1 MFNLVLINL
10 FITIIYLFFG
20 FITGILSSLTGIG
33 GGLFIVP
40 TIIAT
45 DEWTNY
51 NIIIQNA
58 IGTSSIIILFVSIS
72 ATFVYLRK
80 KIVDIRLGLLSSII
94 TIPFAFIGSIL
105 TSFLSSNYMSV
116 IFGLLLLLISFKFM
130 STRINLFNF
139 KFSALNNGSK
149 RKITDISGNT
159 YSYNVNFRYVFI
171 FMIITGLLSGF
182 LGIGGGVIIVP
193 LYRLL
198 FKIPIKIAV
207 ATSLFIMMFTS
218 TGASLGHFLLG
229 NIVFEIFIL
238 MLIGIIIGTQIG
250 TRLLTNLNVKYL
262 EPMLGLLF
270 FIIGLIL
277 IYNNLLSL

>member
-1 MFNLVLINL
+1 MFNLVLITW
-10 FITIIYLFFG
+10 FITILYLLFG
-20 FITGILSSLTGIG
+20 IITGILSSLTGIG

-45 DEWTNY
+45 DELINY
-51 NIIIQNA
+51 SISTQNA

-80 KIVDIRLGLLSSII
+80 KIVDVKLGLLSAII
-94 TIPFAFIGSIL
+94 TIPFAFLGSIL
-105 TSFLSSNYMSV
+105 TSFLSSNYMSI
-116 IFGLLLLLISFKFM
+116 IFGLLLIVISLKFIF
-130 STRINLFNF
+130 TRINLFNF
-139 KFSALNNGSK
+139 QFFNFNHGSK
-149 RKITDISGNT
+149 RKITDLEGNS
-159 YSYNVNFRYVFI
+159 YSYTVNFRYVFI
-171 FMIITGLLSGF
+171 FMIISGILSGF

-218 TGASLGHFLLG
+218 TGASIGHFLLG
-229 NIVFEIFIL
+229 NIIFEIFIL
-238 MLIGIIIGTQIG
+238 MLVGIIIGTQIG
-250 TRLLTNLNVKYL
+250 TRLLANLNVKYF
-262 EPMLGLLF
+262 ESMLGILF

-277 IYNNLLSL
+277 IYNNLLSF

>member
-20 FITGILSSLTGIG
+20 IITGILSSLTGIG

-45 DEWTNY
+45 DEWINY

-58 IGTSSIIILFVSIS
+58 IGTSSIIILFISIS

-80 KIVDIRLGLLSSII
+80 KIVDIKLGLLSSII

-116 IFGLLLLLISFKFM
+116 IFGLLLLLISFKFI
-130 STRINLFNF
+130 SARINLFNF

-149 RKITDISGNT
+149 RKITDINGNT
-159 YSYNVNFRYVFI
+159 YSYNVNFRYALI
-171 FMIITGLLSGF
+171 FMIISGILSGF

-207 ATSLFIMMFTS
+207 GTSLFIMMFTS
-218 TGASLGHFLLG
+218 AGASLGHFLLG

-262 EPMLGLLF
+262 ESMLGLLF

-277 IYNNLLSL
+277 IYNNLLFL

>member
-1 MFNLVLINL
+1 MFNLVLITW
-10 FITIIYLFFG
+10 FITILYLLFG
-20 FITGILSSLTGIG
+20 IITGILSSLTGIG

-45 DEWTNY
+45 DELINY
-51 NIIIQNA
+51 SISTQNA

-80 KIVDIRLGLLSSII
+80 KIVDVKLGLLSSII
-94 TIPFAFIGSIL
+94 TIPFAFLGSIL
-105 TSFLSSNYMSV
+105 TSFLSSNYMSI
-116 IFGLLLLLISFKFM
+116 IFGLLLLVISLKFI

-139 KFSALNNGSK
+139 QFFNFNHGSK
-149 RKITDISGNT
+149 RKITDLEGNS
-159 YSYNVNFRYVFI
+159 YSYTVNFRYVFI
-171 FMIITGLLSGF
+171 FMIISGILSGF

-218 TGASLGHFLLG
+218 TGASIGHFLLG
-229 NIVFEIFIL
+229 NIIFEIFIL
-238 MLIGIIIGTQIG
+238 MLVGIIIGTQIG
-250 TRLLTNLNVKYL
+250 TRLLANLNAKYF
-262 EPMLGLLF
+262 ESMLGILF

-277 IYNNLLSL
+277 IYNNLLSF

>member
-1 MFNLVLINL
+1 MFNLTLITWS
-10 FITIIYLFFG
+10 ITILHLFFG
-20 FITGILSSLTGIG
+20 IITGILSSLTGIG

-45 DEWTNY
+45 DELINY
-51 NIIIQNA
+51 TISTQNA
-58 IGTSSIIILFVSIS
+58 IGTSSIIILFISIS

-80 KIVDIRLGLLSSII
+80 KIVDVKLGLLSSII

-105 TSFLSSNYMSV
+105 TSFLSSNYMSI
-116 IFGLLLLLISFKFM
+116 IFGLLLLVISLKFI
-130 STRINLFNF
+130 STRITLFNF
-139 KFSALNNGSK
+139 QFSNFNHGSK
-149 RKITDISGNT
+149 RKITDLEGNS
-159 YSYNVNFRYVFI
+159 YSYTVNFRYVFI
-171 FMIITGLLSGF
+171 FMIISGILSGF

-218 TGASLGHFLLG
+218 TGASIGHFLLG
-229 NIVFEIFIL
+229 NIIFEIFIL

-262 EPMLGLLF
+262 ESVLGILF
-270 FIIGLIL
+270 FSIGLIL
-277 IYNNLLSL
+277 IYNNLLSF

>member
-1 MFNLVLINL
+1 MFNLTLITW
-10 FITIIYLFFG
+10 FITVLHLFFG
-20 FITGILSSLTGIG
+20 IITGILSSLTGIG

-139 KFSALNNGSK
+139 KFSAFNNGSK

-171 FMIITGLLSGF
+171 FMIISGLLSGF

-250 TRLLTNLNVKYL
+250 TRLLTNLNIKYL

-277 IYNNLLSL
+277 IYNNLLSF

>member
-1 MFNLVLINL
+1 MFNLVLITW
-10 FITIIYLFFG
+10 FITILYLLFG
-20 FITGILSSLTGIG
+20 IITGILSSLTGIG

-45 DEWTNY
+45 DELINY
-51 NIIIQNA
+51 SISTQNA

-80 KIVDIRLGLLSSII
+80 KIVDVKLGLLSAII
-94 TIPFAFIGSIL
+94 TIPFAFLGSIL
-105 TSFLSSNYMSV
+105 TSFLSSNYMSI
-116 IFGLLLLLISFKFM
+116 IFGLLLLVISLKFI

-139 KFSALNNGSK
+139 QFFNFNHGSK
-149 RKITDISGNT
+149 RKITDLEGNS
-159 YSYNVNFRYVFI
+159 YSYTVNFRYVFI
-171 FMIITGLLSGF
+171 FMIISGILSGF

-218 TGASLGHFLLG
+218 TGASIGHFLLG
-229 NIVFEIFIL
+229 NIIFEIFIL
-238 MLIGIIIGTQIG
+238 MLVGIIIGTQIG
-250 TRLLTNLNVKYL
+250 TRLLANLNVKYF
-262 EPMLGLLF
+262 ESMLGILF

-277 IYNNLLSL
+277 IYNNLLSF

>member
-1 MFNLVLINL
+1 MFNLVLIDL
-10 FITIIYLFFG
+10 FIIIIYLFFG
-20 FITGILSSLTGIG
+20 IITGILSSLTGIG

-45 DEWTNY
+45 DELINY
-51 NIIIQNA
+51 NIVTQNA

-80 KIVDIRLGLLSSII
+80 KIIDIKLGLLSSII

-105 TSFLSSNYMSV
+105 TSFLSSNYMSI
-116 IFGLLLLLISFKFM
+116 IFGLLLLFISFKFI

-139 KFSALNNGSK
+139 KLSTFNNGSK
-149 RKITDISGNT
+149 RKITDLNGNT
-159 YSYNVNFRYVFI
+159 YSYNINFRYTFI
-171 FMIITGLLSGF
+171 FMIIAGLLSGF

-218 TGASLGHFLLG
+218 AGSSLGHFLLG
-229 NIVFEIFIL
+229 NIIFEIFIL
-238 MLIGIIIGTQIG
+238 MLIGIILGTQIG
-250 TRLLTNLNVKYL
+250 TRLLANLNVKYL
-262 EPMLGLLF
+262 ESMLGILF